1 MRRTNHPPVPI
12 GGIVIALL
20 IVLVILLAGAPFGRG
35 SALIFGVVGGLVYVA
50 WTAARRR
57 LKRGQN

>member
-1 MRRTNHPPVPI
+1 MRQTKQPVPI
-12 GGIVIALL
+12 GGIVIALV
-20 IVLVILLAGAPFGRG
+20 IILVILVANLPFGRG
-35 SALIFGVVGGLVYVA
+35 WVLILGIVGGLVYVA